1 MDKTWIRLH
10 FNSIQRI
17 EVEAIK
23 QIFIKVAIGLG
34 SNDYSVIQCQAI
46 KKITILVS
54 EKINKYPL
62 KR

>member
-34 SNDYSVIQCQAI
+34 LNNYSVIQCQAI